1 MTRKCDQVIAAGVS
15 DRLQVE
21 LAAVAASTPQ
31 KYASVN
37 LLLPQITGMNQNQ
50 RPSAAT
56 LSRRFCKALSGNERL
71 NLSDPCTAVQS

>member
-1 MTRKCDQVIAAGVS
+1 MTTECDEVIAAGVS

-37 LLLPQITGMNQNQ
+37 LLLPPDN
-50 RPSAAT
+50 RDESKSASKCRNIESTILQST
-56 LSRRFCKALSGNERL
+56 LR
-71 NLSDPCTAVQS
+71 